1 MAPAFCSEE
10 AAIRGRIVIAGIGH
24 TAYGKQPGRSTVS
37 LNLEACRKAIE
48 DAGVEPGEVDG
59 LLVKVPTSK
68 VEMMYGQKLAEAM
81 GLEPRVGG
89 VWDQGGA
96 STISMIAFAA
106 MAIEAGQCEV
116 ALVTL
121 ADNPRTGTRQA
132 YEKAWGDDAV
142 FGWFSVV
149 ASYAMIARRHMHD
162 HGTTEEQLARIAIA
176 ARAHGAANDDA
187 QLRKPLTMEEYFTSA
202 WVVEPLRRADC
213 CLISDGAAAVV
224 VMSAERARKRGV
236 RAPVPILG
244 FGQGNSSSD
253 VQLRRDLTETKADVS
268 AGAAY
273 AMAGLGPKDIDV
285 AQIYDCFTITALM
298 TLEAYNLCPRG
309 HSAEFYEEGAFGV
322 EGRLPLNTSGGL
334 LSETG
339 MPGLQLVLEGVRQMR
354 GTSSNQKKGAK
365 TCIVSNQGGTMHT
378 HSTLILGN

>member
-1 MAPAFCSEE
+1 M
-10 AAIRGRIVIAGIGH
+10 RGRIVIAGIGH

-48 DAGVEPGEVDG
+48 DAGVGPGEVDS

-96 STISMIAFAA
+96 SNISMIAIAA
-106 MAIEAGQCEV
+106 MAIEAGQCDV

-176 ARAHGAANDDA
+176 ARAHGAANADA
-187 QLRKPLTMEEYFTSA
+187 QLRKPLTMDEYFMSP

-253 VQLRRDLTETKADVS
+253 VPLRRDLTETKADVS
-268 AGAAY
+268 ARTAY
-273 AMAGLGPKDIDV
+273 AMAELGPKDIDV

-298 TLEAYNLCPRG
+298 TLEAYDLCPRG
-309 HSAEFYEEGAFGV
+309 RSAEFFEEGGFGV
-322 EGRLPLNTSGGL
+322 DGRLPLNTSGGL

-365 TCIVSNQGGTMHT
+365 TCIVSNQGGIMHT

>member
-1 MAPAFCSEE
+1 M
-10 AAIRGRIVIAGIGH
+10 RGKTVIAGIGH
-24 TAYGKQPGRSTVS
+24 TAFGKLAGRSTVS
-37 LNLEACRKAIE
+37 LNVEACRKAID
-48 DAGVEPGEVDG
+48 DAGVSPQDVDA

-96 STISMIAFAA
+96 SNISMIAMAA
-106 MAIEAGQCEV
+106 MAIEAGQCNV
-116 ALVTL
+116 ALVAL

-132 YEKAWGDDAV
+132 YEKGWGDDAV

-162 HGTTEEQLARIAIA
+162 HGTTFEQLARIAIA
-176 ARAHGAANDDA
+176 CRRHGAANPDA
-187 QLRKPLTMEEYFTSA
+187 QLRKPLTMDDYFASP

-224 VMSAERARKRGV
+224 VMSAKRARELGV

-244 FGQGNSSSD
+244 FGQGNSSSG
-253 VQLRRDLTETKADVS
+253 VALRKDLTKTKADVS
-268 AGAAY
+268 ARTAY
-273 AMAGLGPKDIDV
+273 EMAGLGPKDIDV
-285 AQIYDCFTITALM
+285 AQIYDCFTITVLM
-298 TLEAYNLCPRG
+298 TLEAYGLCPRG
-309 HSAEFYEEGAFGV
+309 HAGHLFEEGGFGV
-322 EGRLPLNTSGGL
+322 DGQLPLNTSGGL

-354 GTSSNQKKGAK
+354 GVSCNQKKGAR
-365 TCIVSNQGGTMHT
+365 TCIVSNQGGIMHT
-378 HSTLILGN
+378 HSTLILGQ

>member
-1 MAPAFCSEE
+1 M
-10 AAIRGRIVIAGIGH
+10 RGRIVIAGIGH

-48 DAGVEPGEVDG
+48 DAGVGPGEVDS

-96 STISMIAFAA
+96 SNISMIAIAA
-106 MAIEAGQCEV
+106 MAIEAGQCDV
-116 ALVTL
+116 SLVTL

-176 ARAHGAANDDA
+176 ARAHGAANADA
-187 QLRKPLTMEEYFTSA
+187 QLRKPLTMDEYFASP

-224 VMSAERARKRGV
+224 VMSAERARKSGV

-253 VQLRRDLTETKADVS
+253 VPLRRDLTETKADVS
-268 AGAAY
+268 ARTAY

-298 TLEAYNLCPRG
+298 TLEAYGLCPRG
-309 HSAEFYEEGAFGV
+309 RSAEFFEEGGFGV
-322 EGRLPLNTSGGL
+322 DGRLPLNTSGGL

-365 TCIVSNQGGTMHT
+365 TCIVSNQGGIMHT

>member
-1 MAPAFCSEE
+1 M
-10 AAIRGRIVIAGIGH
+10 RGRIVIAGIGH

-48 DAGVEPGEVDG
+48 DAGVEPGEVDS

-96 STISMIAFAA
+96 SNISMIAIAA
-106 MAIEAGQCEV
+106 MAIEAGQCDV

-121 ADNPRTGTRQA
+121 ADNPRTGNRQA

-176 ARAHGAANDDA
+176 ARAHGAANADA
-187 QLRKPLTMEEYFTSA
+187 QLRKPLSMEEYFASP

-253 VQLRRDLTETKADVS
+253 VPLRRDLTETKADVS
-268 AGAAY
+268 ARTAY
-273 AMAGLGPKDIDV
+273 AMARLGPKDIDV

-298 TLEAYNLCPRG
+298 TLEAYGLCPRG
-309 HSAEFYEEGAFGV
+309 RSAEFFEEGGFGV
-322 EGRLPLNTSGGL
+322 DGRLPLNTSGGL

-365 TCIVSNQGGTMHT
+365 TCIVSNQGGIMHT

>member
-1 MAPAFCSEE
+1 M
-10 AAIRGRIVIAGIGH
+10 RGRIVIAGIGH

-48 DAGVEPGEVDG
+48 DAGVEPGEVDS

-96 STISMIAFAA
+96 SNISMIAIAA
-106 MAIEAGQCEV
+106 MAIEAGQCDV

-176 ARAHGAANDDA
+176 ARAHGAANADA
-187 QLRKPLTMEEYFTSA
+187 QLRKPLTMDEYFTSP

-253 VQLRRDLTETKADVS
+253 VPLRRDLTETKADVS
-268 AGAAY
+268 ARTAY

-298 TLEAYNLCPRG
+298 TLEAYGLCPRG
-309 HSAEFYEEGAFGV
+309 RSAEFFEEGGFGV
-322 EGRLPLNTSGGL
+322 DGRLPLNTSGGL

-365 TCIVSNQGGTMHT
+365 TCIVSNQGGIMHT